1 MFWLIF
7 EKLPQFELKPAT
19 WLYEGGIASNRL
31 SSWGGEYV
39 RVRVQTARQTPKV
52 GTSGIYLDFF

>member
-1 MFWLIF
+1 LVNLQ
-7 EKLPQFELKPAT
+7 KLPQFRLEPET

-31 SSWGGEYV
+31 SSWSGEYV

-52 GTSGIYLDFF
+52 SISGNY